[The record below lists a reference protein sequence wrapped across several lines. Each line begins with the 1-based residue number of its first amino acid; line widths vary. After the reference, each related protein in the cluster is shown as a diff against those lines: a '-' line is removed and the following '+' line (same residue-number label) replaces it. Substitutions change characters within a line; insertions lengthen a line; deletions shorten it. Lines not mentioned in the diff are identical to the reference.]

1 MAELSKLCLMI
12 RGLLEKEKISP
23 HTLYA
28 VELSLEEMVTNIIK
42 YGYDDKNTHEILV
55 NASLTDRQII
65 LSIED
70 DGHEFNPLERPDA
83 DISSQV
89 TERKIGGVGLHLTR
103 KMVKSME
110 YKRDNGKNILK
121 IFIDIK

>member
-1 MAELSKLCLMI
+1 MHNF
-12 RGLLEKEKISP
+12 LEKENISQ

-28 VELSLEEMVTNIIK
+28 VDLSLEEMLTNIIK
-42 YGYDDKNTHEILV
+42 YGYNDKNTHEILI
-55 NASLTDRQII
+55 NASIENKQLI

-83 DISSQV
+83 DLTGMV
-89 TERKIGGVGLHLTR
+89 KDRKVGGVGIHLTR

-110 YKRDNGKNILK
+110 YKRADNKNILK

>member
-12 RGLLEKEKISP
+12 RDLLEKEKISP

-28 VELSLEEMVTNIIK
+28 VELSLEEMLTNIIK

-55 NASLTDRQII
+55 DASLTDRQII

-110 YKRDNGKNILK
+110 YKRDNNKNILK